1 MRMDDGSPDGDLRY
15 HYVLS
20 VMTDL
25 CILDDNLLGLEG
37 METSDDISLFV
48 LRCFYPF
55 IFWVCLCGGWI
66 YNHLF
71 LQKQEQFIPMISHNK
86 QSAHV

>member
-25 CILDDNLLGLEG
+25 CILDDNLLGLDVKAWRPL
-37 METSDDISLFV
+37 TILPFLFFV
-48 LRCFYPF
+48 
-55 IFWVCLCGGWI
+55 V
-66 YNHLF
+66 
-71 LQKQEQFIPMISHNK
+71 FIPLYFGCVCVGGGYTIICSCKSKNNLS
-86 QSAHV
+86 Q